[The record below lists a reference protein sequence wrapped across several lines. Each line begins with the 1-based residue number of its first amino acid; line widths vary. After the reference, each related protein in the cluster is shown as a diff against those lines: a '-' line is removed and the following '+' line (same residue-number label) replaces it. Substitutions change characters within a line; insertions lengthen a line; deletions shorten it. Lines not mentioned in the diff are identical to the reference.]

1 MKSTATAETSRIQA
15 EVPSTSSLSARIL
28 LVEDDSEV
36 VVFLSKLL
44 IYLGYEV
51 FRVSD
56 GTEALRW
63 LCRELPDII
72 ITDILMPHMDG
83 LRFCRALRQDPRTSL
98 IPVIMLSARAELQE
112 RLEGFRA
119 GADDYLVKPFD
130 VLELKARL
138 ESILLRS
145 RREIWCNPLSHLP
158 GSPGIEAEVNRR
170 LERKQPF
177 AFAYFDIDDFKAY
190 NDVYG
195 YHAGDQV
202 IKDLADLL
210 MEFSITSAF
219 TQAFC
224 GHIGGDDFVFLGA
237 PVYMAATL
245 PRILLRFDAAAP
257 HYYSPEHRERGGIVA
272 LNRQGESQFFPRMRL
287 SVGVVS
293 TATRYITRYTQLAQ
307 IASELKHHVK
317 AQNRPHETATR
328 QGGPPVVW
336 RSRCLWD
343 GRMEPPKGVVI

>member
-1 MKSTATAETSRIQA
+1 MAETSRIQGDF
-15 EVPSTSSLSARIL
+15 PLTSKLSTRVLV
-28 LVEDDSEV
+28 VEDDPEV
-36 VVFLSKLL
+36 VAFLSKLL
-44 IYLGYEV
+44 NYLGYEV

-56 GTEALRW
+56 GAEALRW
-63 LCRELPDII
+63 LCQKLPDVI

-83 LRFCRALRQDPRTSL
+83 LRFCRALRRDPRTCL

-138 ESILLRS
+138 ESIVLRS
-145 RREIWCNPLSHLP
+145 QREIWCNPISHLP

-170 LERKQPF
+170 LEQERPF
-177 AFAYFDIDDFKAY
+177 AFAYIDIDDFKAY

-202 IKDLADLL
+202 IKDLAGLL
-210 MEFSITSAF
+210 MEFSISSAF
-219 TQAFC
+219 TEAFS
-224 GHIGGDDFVFLGA
+224 GHIGGDDFIFLGA
-237 PVYMAATL
+237 PAYLAAVL
-245 PRILLRFDAAAP
+245 PRLLRRFDTAAP
-257 HYYSPEHRERGGIVA
+257 HYYSPEHREQGGIVA
-272 LNRQGESQFFPRMRL
+272 PNRQGETQFFPRMRL

-293 TATRYITRYTQLAQ
+293 TAMRRITHYAQLAE

-317 AQNRPHETATR
+317 AQQHPNE
-328 QGGPPVVW
+328 
-336 RSRCLWD
+336 SRCLWD
-343 GRMEPPKGVVI
+343 GRVEPPKDAVL